1 METNQIHEPSF
12 NIILEANG
20 CSLIWMNTDSQLDI
34 WMEPHISQ
42 FPVLLSSFVTYHR
55 IFISRSTTGTTS
67 GTRTALRRTW
77 VHTRFLLG
85 SCCSNFCFLCNVLST
100 ILCPFILV
108 FLSIVTFY
116 LRLSF
121 WPLCL
126 SVYGFLFGHCVL
138 LFTAFLFGH
147 CVLLFTAFLFGHCV
161 LLFTAFLFGH
171 CVLLFTAFFLAIVS
185 LVLSEQRI
193 PVGLLWSATFC
204 PQKLQILLNIYSF
217 SINL

>member
-108 FLSIVTFY
+108 FLSIVSFY

-138 LFTAFLFGH
+138 LFTAFH
-147 CVLLFTAFLFGHCV
+147 
-161 LLFTAFLFGH
+161 FGH
-171 CVLLFTAFFLAIVS
+171 CVLLFTAFFLVIVS
-185 LVLSEQRI
+185 FCLRLSFWPLCPSI
-193 PVGLLWSATFC
+193 YGFSFWSLC
-204 PQKLQILLNIYSF
+204 PSIYGF
-217 SINL
+217 LFGHCVFLFTAFFLDWFLG